1 MEYIQACK
9 SFDGALGLVP
19 GMEGHGGSTFCGVAS
34 LILMDMDVD
43 VDMHMHMNQDCA
55 DNGDCDADRRNNV
68 GFLERVFPT
77 SSTCTGT
84 GREELMQWCASRQME
99 GMQGRPNKL
108 EDTCYSYW
116 IGGTLYML
124 MALDDMCMDD
134 ASAAPFGHVP
144 SSECGGSNNS
154 DDIDFDT
161 KFILDQDKLQDF
173 IIDCQTEMGGFS
185 KLRNHGSGGGS
196 GSPPPD
202 LLPSFYSLAWLS
214 LSSNLDFNANAA
226 PSSEG
231 FVPLNPINCV
241 MGMSQRRIDSFRKK
255 VLIRRET
262 NE

>member
-34 LILMDMDVD
+34 LILMDMDM
-43 VDMHMHMNQDCA
+43 DMDMDA
-55 DNGDCDADRRNNV
+55 DNGDCGDNCGADRRRNNV
-68 GFLERVFPT
+68 GFLERVFPS
-77 SSTCTGT
+77 SSTCT

-124 MALDDMCMDD
+124 MALDGMCMDY
-134 ASAAPFGHVP
+134 ASAAPFEHVP

-154 DDIDFDT
+154 DDIDFGT

-173 IIDCQTEMGGFS
+173 IMDCQTEMGGFS
-185 KLRNHGSGGGS
+185 KLRNHGSG
-196 GSPPPD
+196 SPPPD
-202 LLPSFYSLAWLS
+202 LLHSFYSLAWLS
-214 LSSNLDFNANAA
+214 LSSNLDLNANAE
-226 PSSEG
+226 PNSEG

-241 MGMSQRRIDSFRKK
+241 LGMSHRRIDSFRKK
-255 VLIRRET
+255 VNPEGKQ
-262 NE
+262 NESDEMR